1 MEKVKDQINAMGY
14 KTNVQLIKMNNEDK
28 IRLTT
33 EFFSNE
39 KQARIILQEIK
50 KANLSGFI
58 RKLP

>member
-1 MEKVKDQINAMGY
+1 MGY
-14 KTNVQLIKMNNEDK
+14 KTNTQIIKLDGRDK

-39 KQARIILQEIK
+39 KQARLILQEIK
-50 KANLSGFI
+50 KSNLSGFV

>member
-1 MEKVKDQINAMGY
+1 MKRVKDQVNSMGY
-14 KTNVQLIKMNNEDK
+14 KTNTQSVKINDEVK

-39 KQARIILQEIK
+39 KQARLILQEIK

-58 RKLP
+58 RKHP